1 LNLFDYLLLAI
12 VGCSMVL
19 SLWRGFVR
27 EVISLVGLT
36 AAFVVAGRTSGLIT
50 GFIHGWIPNDTVA
63 NLAAFGLIFVAVM
76 LIVSLIGMLI
86 HKLVNMADLT
96 ATDRTL
102 GMVFGL
108 ARGLLL
114 IALFFLIYTSY
125 TKPDSVWMKNS
136 RLTPYAIHMGDML
149 GRIIPE
155 GYPFSRQGKS
165 DANGD
170 SNNADIPASDKL
182 AVESIIK
189 KAMQ

>member
-1 LNLFDYLLLAI
+1 MNLFDYLLLAI

-36 AAFVVAGRTSGLIT
+36 AAFVIAGRTSGMAAGLL
-50 GFIHGWIPNDTVA
+50 HGWINNNTAASV
-63 NLAAFGLIFVAVM
+63 AAFAVIFIAVM
-76 LIVSLIGMLI
+76 LIVSLIGKLLY
-86 HKLVNMADLT
+86 KLVNMADLT

-114 IALFFLIYTSY
+114 IGLFFLIYTSY
-125 TKPDSVWMKNS
+125 SKPDSVWMKNS
-136 RLTPYAIHMGDML
+136 KLTPYAIRLGDTL
-149 GRIIPE
+149 GKVIPE

-165 DANGD
+165 NTDT
-170 SNNADIPASDKL
+170 SNNNIPASDKL